1 LIFSNSDQLK
11 EKYNFVKENRDYMI
25 QLLVNWDMKAA
36 QEKKKVLDD
45 IKYLIYGPENY
56 TASINA
62 R

>member
-1 LIFSNSDQLK
+1 
-11 EKYNFVKENRDYMI
+11 MI